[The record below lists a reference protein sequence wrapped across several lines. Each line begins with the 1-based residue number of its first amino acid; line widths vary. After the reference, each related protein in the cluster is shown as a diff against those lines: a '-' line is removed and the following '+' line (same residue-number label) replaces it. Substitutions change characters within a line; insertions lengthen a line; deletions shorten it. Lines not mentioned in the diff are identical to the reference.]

1 MSGKCDSSQYEVK
14 ITDPPPKDTEY
25 CQDGNN
31 LNYNSKTYSDLVR
44 EREQLYS
51 NKFYHISKESD
62 PNRRHGKTACLL
74 TQIMDDLKKMK
85 TDESTSLDKLKEQRT
100 TLKKEEI
107 MVKSQ
112 KNKLDS
118 SENRDLVAKYR
129 NEGTQKR
136 NKNLNTYFTVYVT
149 FIVFFLVIEGI
160 VFFV

>member
-1 MSGKCDSSQYEVK
+1 MSGKCNSSLYEVT
-14 ITDPPPKDTEY
+14 IADPNPKESEY

-31 LNYNSKTYSDLVR
+31 LNYNSKTYYQLVR
-44 EREQLYS
+44 DREQIYS
-51 NKFYHISKESD
+51 NKFYEISKESY
-62 PNRRHGKTACLL
+62 PNNLHGKTACLL
-74 TQIMDDLKKMK
+74 NQIMDDLKKMK
-85 TDESTSLDKLKEQRT
+85 TDESTSLDELKDERT
-100 TLKKEEI
+100 TLKEQEI
-107 MVKSQ
+107 MVKAQ